1 MKTINK
7 DKAKELINKDK
18 NKIFSAVFIK
28 KDNTKRLINARLGV
42 TKHLKE
48 GARAKPYEAS
58 KYELLIVFDMQIKKY
73 RMINFKT
80 LTKLNINKTKYK
92 IK

>member
-7 DKAKELINKDK
+7 DKAKELINKNK

-42 TKHLKE
+42 SKHLKE
-48 GARAKPYEAS
+48 NARAKPYEPS
-58 KYELLIVFDMQIKKY
+58 KYELLTVFDMHIKKY
-73 RMINFKT
+73 RMINLKT